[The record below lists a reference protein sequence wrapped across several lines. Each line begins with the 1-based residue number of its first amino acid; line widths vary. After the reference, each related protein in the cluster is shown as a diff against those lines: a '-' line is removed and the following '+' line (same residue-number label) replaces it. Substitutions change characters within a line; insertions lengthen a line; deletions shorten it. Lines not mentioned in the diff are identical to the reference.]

1 MHRKRYLKLTENDK
15 YMLYMYV
22 STQDDLMKKTH
33 RIFIISSVSI
43 IILILLF
50 SWIKKTKPVAVL
62 ITTVETGEVQRTVTN
77 TRAGTLKACRRAGL
91 SPSIGGQ
98 IARLPVKEGD
108 IVKKGQVLLE
118 MWNDDLNAQVSLAKS
133 EILASQARIKEAC
146 IIADVSKREAER
158 LTALRKKGLA
168 SEDKAERA
176 VGEAK
181 SRQAA
186 CQASKSSAEVSRA
199 RLSVAQAALERTQL
213 KAPFD
218 GTVAEI
224 TGELGEF
231 VTPSPIGVPT
241 PPAVDIIDTSCL
253 YVLAPIDEVDAPEIK
268 SGMPARISFD
278 AYKKKFFS
286 GKVRRIAPYVFDREK
301 QARTVDIE
309 VDFIQD
315 DNNIHMLPGYSADV
329 EIIINSH
336 SNVLRIPTESLLEGQ
351 KVFVFDKDNKNI
363 EERSITTGLSNWK
376 YTEVLEGLKQ
386 NEEIVTSID
395 RDGVIDGAAVKIEV
409 VKTEAIE
416 SKSSSN
422 KK

>member
-1 MHRKRYLKLTENDK
+1 
-15 YMLYMYV
+15 
-22 STQDDLMKKTH
+22 MKKTR
-33 RIFIISSVSI
+33 RIFIISAISLITLI
-43 IILILLF
+43 ILF
-50 SWIKKTKPVAVL
+50 SWIKKAKPVSIL
-62 ITTVETGEVQRTVTN
+62 ITEVEIGEVQRTVTN

-91 SPSIGGQ
+91 SPAIGGQ

-108 IVKKGQVLLE
+108 TVKKGQVLLE
-118 MWNDDLNAQVSLAKS
+118 MWNDDLNAQISLAKS

-146 IIADVSKREAER
+146 VIADVSKREAER

-168 SEDKAERA
+168 SDEKAEHA

-186 CQASKSSAEVSRA
+186 CQAAKSSTEVSRA
-199 RLSVAQAALERTQL
+199 RLSVARAALERTQL

-268 SGMPARISFD
+268 AGMPARISLD
-278 AYKKKFFS
+278 AYNKKFFN
-286 GKVRRIAPYVFDREK
+286 GEVRRIAPYVLDREK

-309 VDFIQD
+309 VNFIIEK
-315 DNNIHMLPGYSADV
+315 DNMNMLPGYSADV
-329 EIIINSH
+329 EIILDSH
-336 SNVLRIPTESLLEGQ
+336 ANVIRIPTEALLEGQ
-351 KVFVFDKDNKNI
+351 KVFIYDKDNKTI
-363 EERSITTGLSNWK
+363 YEKEVTTGLNNWK
-376 YTEVLEGLKQ
+376 YTEVLKGLKQ
-386 NEEIVTSID
+386 GEQVVTSID
-395 RDGVIDGAAVKIEV
+395 RDGVVDGASVKIE
-409 VKTEAIE
+409 TD
-416 SKSSSN
+416 

>member
-1 MHRKRYLKLTENDK
+1 MQKRHR
-15 YMLYMYV
+15 
-22 STQDDLMKKTH
+22 
-33 RIFIISSVSI
+33 
-43 IILILLF
+43 IILISIISVIIIVLLF
-50 SWIKKTKPVAVL
+50 SWIKRAKPIDVI
-62 ITTVETGEVQRTVTN
+62 ITSVEQGEVQRTVTN

-133 EILASQARIKEAC
+133 EILASQSRIKEAC
-146 IIADVSKREAER
+146 VIANVAKNEAKR

-168 SEDKAERA
+168 SDDASERA

-181 SRQAA
+181 ARQAA
-186 CQASKSSAEVSRA
+186 CQAAKSSTEVSRA
-199 RLSVAQAALERTQL
+199 RLAVAQASLERTQL

-268 SGMPARISFD
+268 PNMPARISLD
-278 AYKKKFFS
+278 AYAKKFFK
-286 GKVRRIAPYVFDREK
+286 GKVRRIAPYVLDREK

-309 VDFIQD
+309 VNFIIEN
-315 DNNIHMLPGYSADV
+315 DNLNMLPGYSADV
-329 EIIINSH
+329 EIILDSH
-336 SNVLRIPTESLLEGQ
+336 ANVIRIPTEALLEGQ
-351 KVFVFDKDNKNI
+351 KVYVYDKDNK
-363 EERSITTGLSNWK
+363 SIYAKEVKTGLSNWK
-376 YTEVLEGLKQ
+376 YTEVLEGLTQ
-386 NEEIVTSID
+386 GEQIVISID
-395 RDGVIDGAAVKIEV
+395 RDGVTDGADVKIES
-409 VKTEAIE
+409 E
-416 SKSSSN
+416 
-422 KK
+422 

>member
-1 MHRKRYLKLTENDK
+1 MQKRHR
-15 YMLYMYV
+15 
-22 STQDDLMKKTH
+22 
-33 RIFIISSVSI
+33 
-43 IILILLF
+43 IILISIISVIIIVLLF
-50 SWIKKTKPVAVL
+50 SWIKRAKPVDVI
-62 ITTVETGEVQRTVTN
+62 ITSVEQGEVQRTVTN

-133 EILASQARIKEAC
+133 EILASQSRIKEAC
-146 IIADVSKREAER
+146 VIADVAKREAKR

-168 SEDKAERA
+168 SDDASERA

-181 SRQAA
+181 ARQAA
-186 CQASKSSAEVSRA
+186 CQAAKSSTDVSRA
-199 RLSVAQAALERTQL
+199 RLAVAQASLERTQL

-268 SGMPARISFD
+268 PNMPARISLD
-278 AYKKKFFS
+278 AYAKKFFK
-286 GKVRRIAPYVFDREK
+286 GKVRRIAPYVLDREK

-309 VDFIQD
+309 VNFIIEN
-315 DNNIHMLPGYSADV
+315 DNLNMLPGYSADV
-329 EIIINSH
+329 EIILDSH
-336 SNVLRIPTESLLEGQ
+336 ANVIRIPTEALLEGQ
-351 KVFVFDKDNKNI
+351 KVYVYDKDNK
-363 EERSITTGLSNWK
+363 SIYAKEVKTGLSNWK
-376 YTEVLEGLKQ
+376 YTEVLEGLTQ
-386 NEEIVTSID
+386 GEQIVISID
-395 RDGVIDGAAVKIEV
+395 RDGVTDGADVKIES
-409 VKTEAIE
+409 E
-416 SKSSSN
+416 
-422 KK
+422 

>member
-1 MHRKRYLKLTENDK
+1 MQKRHR
-15 YMLYMYV
+15 
-22 STQDDLMKKTH
+22 
-33 RIFIISSVSI
+33 
-43 IILILLF
+43 IILISIISVIIIVLLF
-50 SWIKKTKPVAVL
+50 SWIKRAKPVDVI
-62 ITTVETGEVQRTVTN
+62 ITSVEQGEVQRTVTN

-133 EILASQARIKEAC
+133 EILASQSRIKEAC
-146 IIADVSKREAER
+146 VIANVAKNEAKR

-168 SEDKAERA
+168 SDDASERA

-181 SRQAA
+181 ARQAA
-186 CQASKSSAEVSRA
+186 CQAAKSSTDVSRA
-199 RLSVAQAALERTQL
+199 RLAVAQASLERTQL

-268 SGMPARISFD
+268 PNMPARISLD
-278 AYKKKFFS
+278 AYAKKFFK
-286 GKVRRIAPYVFDREK
+286 GKVRRIAPYVLDREK

-309 VDFIQD
+309 VNFIIEN
-315 DNNIHMLPGYSADV
+315 DNLNMLPGYSADV
-329 EIIINSH
+329 EIILDSH
-336 SNVLRIPTESLLEGQ
+336 ANVIRIPTEALLEGQ
-351 KVFVFDKDNKNI
+351 KVYVYDKDNK
-363 EERSITTGLSNWK
+363 SIYAKEVKTGLSNWK
-376 YTEVLEGLKQ
+376 YTEVLEGLTQ
-386 NEEIVTSID
+386 GEQIVISID
-395 RDGVIDGAAVKIEV
+395 RDGVTDGADVKIES
-409 VKTEAIE
+409 E
-416 SKSSSN
+416 
-422 KK
+422 

>member
-1 MHRKRYLKLTENDK
+1 MLKR
-15 YMLYMYV
+15 
-22 STQDDLMKKTH
+22 H
-33 RIFIISSVSI
+33 RIFIISAISI
-43 IILILLF
+43 IILVLLF

-62 ITTVETGEVQRTVTN
+62 ITSVESGDVQRTVTN

-98 IARLPVKEGD
+98 IASLPVKEGD
-108 IVKKGQVLLE
+108 VVKKGQVLLE
-118 MWNDDLNAQVSLAKS
+118 MWNDDLNAQLRLAKS
-133 EILASQARIKEAC
+133 EILASQARIKAAC
-146 IIADVSKREAER
+146 VIADVSKKEAKR
-158 LTALRKKGLA
+158 LTSLRKKGLA
-168 SEDKAERA
+168 SDDKTEHA

-186 CQASKSSAEVSRA
+186 CQAAKSTAEVSKA

-268 SGMPARISFD
+268 PGMPARISFD
-278 AYKKKFFS
+278 AYKKKFFT

-329 EIIINSH
+329 EIILDSH
-336 SNVLRIPTESLLEGQ
+336 ANVLRIPTEALLEGQ
-351 KVFVFDKDNKNI
+351 KVFIFDNENKTI
-363 EERSITTGLSNWK
+363 EERNVSTGLSNWK
-376 YTEVLEGLKQ
+376 YTEILEGLKQ
-386 NEEIVTSID
+386 KEKIVTSID
-395 RDGVIDGAAVKIEV
+395 RDGVIDGAVVKIEV
-409 VKTEAIE
+409 AKVSKT
-416 SKSSSN
+416 N